1 MCLMS
6 CHSCSNKEIDKQ
18 ENEDLGGPWLFIY
31 IDQLLRFS
39 YVPIQLCYVIMWG
52 KIKTNW
58 VKEANS
64 FQVFNMTLQ
73 Q

>member
-1 MCLMS
+1 MCFMS

-18 ENEDLGGPWLFIY
+18 ENEDLGGPRLFIY

-39 YVPIQLCYVIMWG
+39 YVSIQLCYVIMWG